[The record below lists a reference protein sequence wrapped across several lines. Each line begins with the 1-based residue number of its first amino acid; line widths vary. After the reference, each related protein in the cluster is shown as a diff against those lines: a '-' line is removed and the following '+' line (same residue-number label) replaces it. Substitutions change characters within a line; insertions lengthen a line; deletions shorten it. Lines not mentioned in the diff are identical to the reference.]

1 MKFRRSFLSVLA
13 LNVFAAVPALA
24 QVEAGYPSRPIK
36 IIVPYAPGATND
48 ILPRIIAPHMA
59 EILKQPV
66 IVENKPGAG
75 GDIGVAFVAKGKPDG
90 YTLLMTSNVAGVSAA
105 TKRTPPYDIPTEL
118 APVGLIGNQPMLL
131 VSANPAPFT
140 SLQDFVRQ
148 AKPSPEKYSY
158 GTPGVGTLHQVA
170 FEQMSAAY
178 GIKMIHVPFT
188 GITQALTET
197 STGRVTLTFG
207 TPASA
212 GALLQK
218 GSIKVLAVTTKNRL
232 PAYPDAPTF
241 TESGV
246 PGMEAGFW
254 YGFTMAAGTPAPIAA
269 KLQDAFAKALAN
281 PEVAAAVR
289 KLDVDVMHMT
299 PAQFG
304 DMMVAD
310 YRKWKKIATDA
321 NLVN

>member
-13 LNVFAAVPALA
+13 LNVLAAMPALA

-246 PGMEAGFW
+246 AGMEAGFW

>member
-1 MKFRRSFLSVLA
+1 MTFRRSFLSILA
-13 LNVFAAVPALA
+13 LNVVAAVPALA

-66 IVENKPGAG
+66 IVKNKPGAG

-118 APVGLIGNQPMLL
+118 MPVGLIGNQPMLL

-148 AKPSPEKYSY
+148 AKPSPEKFSY

-170 FEQMSAAY
+170 FEQMGAAY
-178 GIKMIHVPFT
+178 GIRMIHVPFT

-232 PAYPDAPTF
+232 PAYPDAPTL

-254 YGFTMAAGTPAPIAA
+254 YGFTMAAGTSAPIAA

>member
-1 MKFRRSFLSVLA
+1 MAACL
-13 LNVFAAVPALA
+13 AAVAAPALA
-24 QVEAGYPSRPIK
+24 QVEAGFPSRAIK

-48 ILPRIIAPHMA
+48 ILPRLIAPHMS

-66 IVENKPGAG
+66 VVENKPGAG

-105 TKRTPPYDIPTEL
+105 TKRNSPYEMSEL
-118 APVGLIGNQPMLL
+118 APVGLIGNQPMML

-148 AKPSPEKYSY
+148 AKPTPEKFSY

-170 FEQMSAAY
+170 FEFISAAY
-178 GIKMIHVPFT
+178 NIKMIHVPFT

-207 TPASA
+207 TLASSA
-212 GALLQK
+212 ALLQK
-218 GSIKVLAVTTKNRL
+218 GSIKVLAVTAKNRL

-241 TESGV
+241 NEAGV
-246 PGMEAGFW
+246 PGLESGFW
-254 YGFTMAAGTPAPIAA
+254 YGFTMAAGTPAPIA
-269 KLQDAFAKALAN
+269 KQISDAFAKAMAN
-281 PEVAAAVR
+281 AEVIAAVR
-289 KLDVDVMHMT
+289 KLDVDVTPMS

-304 DMMVAD
+304 DMMMAD

-321 NLVN
+321 NLVVN

>member
-1 MKFRRSFLSVLA
+1 MTFRRSFLSILA
-13 LNVFAAVPALA
+13 LNVVAAVPALA

-118 APVGLIGNQPMLL
+118 MPVGLIGNQPMLL

-148 AKPSPEKYSY
+148 AKPSPEKFSY

-170 FEQMSAAY
+170 FEQMGAAY
-178 GIKMIHVPFT
+178 GIRMIHVPFT

-232 PAYPDAPTF
+232 PAYPDAPTL

-254 YGFTMAAGTPAPIAA
+254 YGFTMAAGTSAPIAA